1 MGDNLREQG
10 IKGFLWAL
18 LERLSVQAV
27 TFVVTLVLAR
37 ILSPSDYG
45 TVALLSIFL
54 AVAGVLVDSGFGN
67 ALIQKKNATELDF
80 NSVFYVSI
88 GIGFVAYIALF
99 FMAPFVAAFYNSD
112 ILVPILRV
120 SATTLLFASINS
132 VQNAALARK
141 LLFKLSFRVS
151 LLSTIASAITGIV
164 LAVLGYGPWALVW
177 SVFSSNLVGT
187 VARWI
192 AIGWRPKLMFSFDSL
207 KGLFSYGWKV
217 SVTGLVD
224 TLYNNIY
231 GLLIGKMYS
240 KEDLAFVNKGRHMP
254 ELLMQTISATLSRV
268 AFPVMSQV
276 QDDDVRIRSMMSKVL
291 KVSCFAVFP
300 VLGFCAVSAK
310 SITIILFGEKWLPIV
325 PYMQL
330 ACTMYAFS
338 PFNVVNLQVLLSK
351 GRSDLYLKLEII
363 KKIIG
368 VIVVI
373 ASVQYSPLCLVAAMS
388 LIVYP
393 VCLVINTWPISR
405 LVGYGLFAQ
414 VRDVFVPLILTAA
427 LIVCSYVSANA
438 CRVVRCDSTY
448 FSCLLSLSISA
459 LAGFGVY
466 ACAAYFMRAEPMIAI
481 LQIIGRHRNN
491 NKEV

>member
-1 MGDNLREQG
+1 MGDSLREQG

-27 TFVVTLVLAR
+27 SFAVTLVLAR

-80 NSVFYVSI
+80 NSVFYVSV
-88 GIGFVAYIALF
+88 GIGFVAYVALF
-99 FMAPFVAAFYNSD
+99 FLAPFVAAFYNSD

-151 LLSTIASAITGIV
+151 LLSTIVSAVTGIA
-164 LAVLGYGPWALVW
+164 LAVLGCGPWALVW
-177 SVFSSNLVGT
+177 SVFASNLVGT

-192 AIGWRPKLMFSFDSL
+192 VIGWRPKLMFSFDSL

-217 SVTGLVD
+217 SLTGLVD

-231 GLLIGKMYS
+231 GLLIGRMYS

-276 QDDDVRIRSMMSKVL
+276 QDDDARLRSMMSKVL

-330 ACTMYAFS
+330 ACIMYAFS

-351 GRSDLYLKLEII
+351 GRSDLYLKLEIL

-373 ASVQYSPLCLVAAMS
+373 ASVQYSPLCLVASMS

-393 VCLVINTWPISR
+393 VCMIVNIWPIGR
-405 LVGYGLFAQ
+405 LVGYGLRAQ
-414 VRDVFVPLILTAA
+414 VKDVLVPLVLTVV
-427 LIVCSYVSANA
+427 LIVCSYVSATA
-438 CRVVRCDSTY
+438 CRVVRFDSTY
-448 FSCLLSLSISA
+448 LSCLLSLSISA

-466 ACAAYFMRAEPMIAI
+466 AWIAHVVRAEPMMTLLKIV
-481 LQIIGRHRNN
+481 RNHRY
-491 NKEV
+491 V